1 MNTRIAGILL
11 LPLLLAAGCG
21 RTIDPHAAWREV
33 ATQVSTYPALAAG
46 HYDGVVAVS
55 NLVAWGDHGLG
66 TFDGLD
72 GELVLHTG
80 VVYRVAADGGA
91 APVPPETTVPFA
103 QVTWFAADTTYSV
116 TDLSQK
122 LFQNMMR
129 WKQPDAGQVRA
140 LRVTGRFKSL
150 HVRSV
155 PRQEKPY
162 PTLETV
168 VAERQVEH
176 RLRDVDG
183 SLVGFQMPA
192 VAGTIAPPAFHLHF
206 ISADGKQ
213 GGHVIDFELAY
224 GRIEIDETPEL
235 RVLLPALGE

>member
-1 MNTRIAGILL
+1 MKTRIIALLL

-33 ATQVSTYPALAAG
+33 ATQISTYPALAAG
-46 HYDGVVAVS
+46 HYDGVIAVS
-55 NLVAWGDHGLG
+55 NLLAYGDHGLG

-80 VVYRVAADGGA
+80 VVFRVAADGTA
-91 APVPPETTVPFA
+91 SRVTPEVTVPFA
-103 QVTWFAADTTYSV
+103 QVTWFAADTIYSV
-116 TDLSQK
+116 TDLNQK
-122 LFQNMMR
+122 LFHNMMR

-155 PRQEKPY
+155 ARQEKPY

-176 RLRDVDG
+176 RLRDIDG
-183 SLVGFQMPA
+183 TLVGFHMPA

-206 ISADGKQ
+206 ISADGTR
-213 GGHVIDFELAY
+213 GGHVFDFDLAY
-224 GRIEIDETPEL
+224 GLIEIDDTPEL
-235 RVLLPALGE
+235 RVLLPVLGE